1 MSVLDKRI
9 SSCKE
14 TISNM
19 ADADF
24 PNTDDYRKIR
34 AEMKSE
40 KGSVIAALDEWLQSR
55 CVIFKKILDS
65 NFLIAYNFLCFKNL

>member
-34 AEMKSE
+34 AEMNSE

-55 CVIFKKILDS
+55 CVIFKK
-65 NFLIAYNFLCFKNL
+65 NTQF